1 MATCYRMA
9 GISLASII
17 LASCNSDRTAS
28 PPEDGPPAYSATGIP
43 SSESA
48 MRARLDHIT
57 RAVALALRDQQVR
70 AHVYQQLH
78 ASPDREHKLHF
89 QPFASRVDS
98 PFSSA
103 IASAAG
109 LTDVGLRALLDSVI
123 DLEFYMPV
131 KEHWAQWTGGGN
143 LLVAWAF
150 RDHEVPV
157 AYDLSGAPVILTS
170 AEEPPPTPTLA
181 IVPVETDF
189 SPRPPAIS
197 AAAGCDPEAGPCC
210 DPAADMCDPPPSS
223 GGGPYPATT
232 CPSYTGLCMTYS
244 TVPGDWEGFLMGD
257 PEFEVHVLKREVG
270 SESLEHFR
278 CAGEHAPV
286 AASVYDQNT
295 STWQGTVEL
304 LTLAEAQTFAANDTK
319 LVIQMWEDDRD
330 ACVIRKNPQWVKAAA
345 LTVAATFASFVGI
358 DILDRGW
365 DQTCRNYSTDEQI
378 CWLVVFFLPQAPF
391 WIIEALQNDDYV
403 GEFVPAS
410 LTGGSDLYHN
420 HTLINEKG
428 QVKGSV
434 FLAGPAFLPATP
446 PPAPFAVTISGPG
459 AAPPNSTCTWS
470 SNVSGAPGPPT
481 FEWYRNGQLV
491 ATASSYT
498 GASGDA
504 SFDLLLSVVSG
515 GQSVSNAQTVSVS
528 AGSPPCPSS

>member
-1 MATCYRMA
+1 MATCHRIA
-9 GISLASII
+9 GISLASIM
-17 LASCNSDRTAS
+17 LASCNSDRTAA

-48 MRARLDHIT
+48 MRARLDRIT

-78 ASPDREHKLHF
+78 ASPYREHKLHF

-131 KEHWAQWTGGGN
+131 KEHWAQWTAGGN
-143 LLVAWAF
+143 LFVAWAF

-157 AYDLSGAPVILTS
+157 AYDLSGATVILTS

-197 AAAGCDPEAGPCC
+197 AAAGCDPEAGACC

-257 PEFEVHVLKREVG
+257 PEFEVHVLKRDVG

-286 AASVYDQNT
+286 AASVYDQN
-295 STWQGTVEL
+295 
-304 LTLAEAQTFAANDTK
+304 AN
-319 LVIQMWEDDRD
+319 
-330 ACVIRKNPQWVKAAA
+330 N
-345 LTVAATFASFVGI
+345 
-358 DILDRGW
+358 ILDRGW
-365 DQTCRNYSTDEQI
+365 DETCRNYSTDEQI

-470 SNVSGAPGPPT
+470 ANVSGAPGPPT